1 MPARKFLL
9 VAGLSATLL
18 IACGRE
24 PEKAAAPAPR
34 SATATRMDWPAFAA
48 AFIEQ
53 RFKADPSFAVQSG
66 RHEFDGQM
74 PDWSRAGIEA
84 DVAQL
89 RAALDELQRFP
100 PSDLPPAQRFERS

>member
-1 MPARKFLL
+1 MRACKFLF
-9 VAGLSATLL
+9 VAGLAAVLL
-18 IACGRE
+18 NACTRE
-24 PEKAAAPAPR
+24 PAKARPAAPAAARP
-34 SATATRMDWPAFAA
+34 DWPAFGA

-89 RAALDELQRFP
+89 RATLDELHHYAAA
-100 PSDLPPAQRFERS
+100 DLPPAQRFE